1 MHIFVVFVHDL
12 SENQLYFLEK
22 WVMKKLWAFELINFL
37 YVSIKY
43 VIIILFYNIN
53 KQQYNDILIRN
64 KITSI
69 KVLHHNG
76 IITLP

>member
-1 MHIFVVFVHDL
+1 M
-12 SENQLYFLEK
+12 Y
-22 WVMKKLWAFELINFL
+22 
-37 YVSIKY
+37 
-43 VIIILFYNIN
+43 IIITLLYNIN
-53 KQQYNDILIRN
+53 KQQYNDILIKN

>member
-1 MHIFVVFVHDL
+1 MHISVVFVHDL

-22 WVMKKLWAFELINFL
+22 WIVINFL
-37 YVSIKY
+37 CVSIKY
-43 VIIILFYNIN
+43 VIIILLYDIN
-53 KQQYNDILIRN
+53 KQQYNDNLIRN
-64 KITSI
+64 KITII